1 MRVAIVKG
9 NRNIVIE
16 QAEIPQIEKSTQV
29 VLRVISAAVCNTT
42 DNMIYATDEPEKH
55 WPFKKF
61 PFKLGHECSGYIVEK
76 GEEAP
81 FEIGDRIVYW
91 TVENGAYAD
100 YLLLDTAD
108 CVAGKIDDTKVDDG
122 LLAIMEMV
130 IGSARHLFTPEGER
144 QIREGDR
151 VLIIGLGPAGL
162 IYTRLA
168 LLMGAGRVVCAGRS
182 EFRLNKAKELG
193 AHAAI
198 DTNCPDHRKQILEA
212 LGGKADVV
220 IDATGGDV
228 INLICACAR
237 QGAKPI
243 LYGIPPFN
251 WNERIPELTAAGLLE
266 PVFSESLG
274 ARHAIGWCIEMAET
288 NQLQLEKIITH
299 HLPLEELGTALDL
312 CRTQKNSTLKVVID
326 IQPR

>member
-1 MRVAIVKG
+1 MRSAIVKG
-9 NRNIVIE
+9 NRNVVIE
-16 QAEIPQIEKSTQV
+16 QVEIPKIEKPTQV
-29 VLRVISAAVCNTT
+29 LLRVISAAVCNTT
-42 DNMIYATDEPEKH
+42 DNKIYATDEPEKY

-76 GEEAP
+76 GDEAP

-108 CVAGKIDDTKVDDG
+108 SVVGKVDDTKVGDDI
-122 LLAIMEMV
+122 LAIMEMV

-144 QIREGDR
+144 QIRKGDR

-168 LLMGAGRVVCAGRS
+168 LLMGAERVVCAGRNK
-182 EFRLNKAKELG
+182 FRLNKAKELG
-193 AHAAI
+193 AYEAI
-198 DTNCPDHRKQILEA
+198 DTNCPDHQKKILDA
-212 LGGKADVV
+212 LGGKADVI

-228 INLICACAR
+228 INLIIACAR
-237 QGAKPI
+237 PGTKPI
-243 LYGIPPFN
+243 LYGIPPFD
-251 WNERIPELTAAGLLE
+251 WNERIPELTAAGLLP
-266 PVFSESLG
+266 PVFSEAPG

-288 NQLQLEKIITH
+288 GQLHLEKIITH
-299 HLPLEELGTALDL
+299 RFPLEELGTALDL